1 MVFFPVNA
9 VAVWLMVPY
18 IAWVSFAAILNREI
32 WRADP
37 GQGTVKLLSCINIDI
52 PLGRSSGK
60 GA

>member
-9 VAVWLMVPY
+9 VAVWLMVPH

-37 GQGTVKLLSCINIDI
+37 GLETLKLLSCINMDI
-52 PLGRSSGK
+52 PLRRSSGK